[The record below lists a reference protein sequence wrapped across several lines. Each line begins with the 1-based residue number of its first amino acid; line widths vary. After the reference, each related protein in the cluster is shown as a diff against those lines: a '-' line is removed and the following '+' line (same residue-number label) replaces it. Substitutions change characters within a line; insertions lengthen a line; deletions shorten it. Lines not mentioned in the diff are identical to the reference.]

1 MRWNRL
7 CIGCCSLII
16 LVGLAGCRKALKIDV
31 DQSLAPVLT
40 AVSGQTLEWVVSAR
54 DQSFT
59 VDFDSGLCVQKSPI
73 SASYGHP
80 AVCTVAKQD
89 FGSGQQPI
97 FYTYVYEGTL
107 HGKPIRSPIYRV
119 AIGPGGCRYC
129 K

>member
-7 CIGCCSLII
+7 CIGCCSLIM
-16 LVGLAGCRKALKIDV
+16 LVGLAGCRKVVKIDV
-31 DQSLAPVLT
+31 DQSLAPLLT
-40 AVSGQTLEWVVSAR
+40 VVSGQTLEWFATAP

-59 VDFDSGLCVQKSPI
+59 VDFASGLCTQKSPI
-73 SASYGHP
+73 AASYGHP
-80 AVCTVAKQD
+80 AVCTVAKQN